1 MTLEESSITIAAP
14 RLGRRDPHE
23 LLSKQLIRLRKEKR
37 TKDRARLAKVFRFE
51 GEVVR

>member
-1 MTLEESSITIAAP
+1 MTLDYSSITIAAP
-14 RLGRRDPHE
+14 RWGRRDPHE

-37 TKDRARLAKVFRFE
+37 TKDRVGLAKVIRFE